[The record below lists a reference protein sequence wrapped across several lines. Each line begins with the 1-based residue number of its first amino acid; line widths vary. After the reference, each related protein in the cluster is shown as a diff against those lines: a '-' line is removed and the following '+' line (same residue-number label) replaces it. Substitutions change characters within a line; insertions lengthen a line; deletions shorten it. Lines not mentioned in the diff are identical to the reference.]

1 MAITDLLPGKRS
13 ENVPARRE
21 EEPSM
26 TALQREMNQLFD
38 EFLTRSWG
46 APLSRFEGR
55 FTPRVNVEERDD
67 EIEITAELPG
77 MEAED
82 VDLTLTDDAL
92 TISGEKREE
101 KEEERGNYHYMERS
115 YGSFR
120 RSIPLPGAVDA
131 DEVDATFKN
140 GVLTITMPKVAAKGQ
155 KKISVSSS

>member
-1 MAITDLLPGKRS
+1 MAITDLLPWKRS

-26 TALQREMNQLFD
+26 TALQREMNQIFD

-120 RSIPLPGAVDA
+120 RSIPLPGTVDA